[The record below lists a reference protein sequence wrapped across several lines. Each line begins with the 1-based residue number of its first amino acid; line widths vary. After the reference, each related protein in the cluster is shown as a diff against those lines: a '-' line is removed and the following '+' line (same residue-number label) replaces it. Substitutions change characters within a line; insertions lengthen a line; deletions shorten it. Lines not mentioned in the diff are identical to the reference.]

1 MRRNSTFSSVG
12 VDGANLLRI
21 TYDDE
26 QKSLEQSI
34 AIVYLYM
41 YIFRIEVP
49 RQAVVPVE

>member
-26 QKSLEQSI
+26 QKSLEQSSYSLLI
-34 AIVYLYM
+34 HVYISY
-41 YIFRIEVP
+41 
-49 RQAVVPVE
+49 